1 MDQKELDIQ
10 RALGTLNIYWIEIGF
25 PWREE
30 TIPDLDQFISKFIPY
45 SIRFYEGLASTFM
58 LEASP
63 AHLKKLLEELPA
75 KIQLS
80 GAKKTRLGNDYHYI
94 GISIFEDQDGE
105 RVPIKSF
112 SLSLNKKD
120 ESA

>member
-25 PWREE
+25 PFREE
-30 TIPDLDQFISKFIPY
+30 TIPNLDQFISKLVPN
-45 SIRFYEGLASTFM
+45 SIRFYGSLSSTFM

-63 AHLKKLLEELPA
+63 THLQKFLEELSA
-75 KIQLS
+75 KIQL
-80 GAKKTRLGNDYHYI
+80 NDTLPRNEYHWI
-94 GISIFEDQDGE
+94 GISVFEDQDGE